1 MNSMMKIQNVC
12 EKIEGIVIKYN
23 ISYIDAVVMY
33 CEKNNIEIESLAKLI
48 KSNNMLKSKLQS
60 EAESLNY
67 LPKSNTLPIEGL

>member
-1 MNSMMKIQNVC
+1 MNSILKIQNVC

-48 KSNNMLKSKLQS
+48 KSNSMLKSKLQS

>member
-1 MNSMMKIQNVC
+1 MKIQNVC

-67 LPKSNTLPIEGL
+67 LPKSNTLPLI